1 MTQHMGITDIS
12 LPSMFVLYMLIYIFS
27 PLLHY
32 RSFSKIHSKKILYR
46 FIKKK
51 KKNPSISFSVYGNED
66 KTFSLSNLLSAR
78 SGDSSLSVSHVF
90 NDLFGRRENAWKKR
104 KGNLMLGKFKFSFLF
119 SVLFSKWG
127 VGGFW
132 LFWCELRAGS

>member
-1 MTQHMGITDIS
+1 MGITDIS

-27 PLLHY
+27 TPSL
-32 RSFSKIHSKKILYR
+32 SFIQQDSFKENSLQIYI
-46 FIKKK
+46 K
-51 KKNPSISFSVYGNED
+51 KKNPSISFSVYGTED

-119 SVLFSKWG
+119 SVLFSK
-127 VGGFW
+127 
-132 LFWCELRAGS
+132 

>member
-1 MTQHMGITDIS
+1 MGITDIS

-119 SVLFSKWG
+119 SVLFSK
-127 VGGFW
+127 
-132 LFWCELRAGS
+132 

>member
-1 MTQHMGITDIS
+1 
-12 LPSMFVLYMLIYIFS
+12 MLTGDTAHGHNRYFASFHVCTLHAYIYIFS
-27 PLLHY
+27 TPSL
-32 RSFSKIHSKKILYR
+32 SFIQQDSFKENSLQIYI
-46 FIKKK
+46 K

-119 SVLFSKWG
+119 SVLFSK
-127 VGGFW
+127 
-132 LFWCELRAGS
+132 